1 MKQFPGKT
9 SGRAS
14 GKERRGAHIIGRT
27 RWSLIVV
34 PVALVLL
41 LLALGDAGDAIFIS
55 DVLIWMLFASA
66 LNLLMSYGGMVSF
79 GHAAY
84 FGLGCYGFALAVAR
98 FDMPVAIGLLAGPA
112 LAVAGAALYGALCV
126 RLTRVYFAML
136 TLACAE
142 ITYTVLFQWYDFTG
156 GDTGITNFTE
166 PMFGLSPNWF
176 GVVVTAVVTL
186 CLLLLWRVVHSPLGM
201 AIRSVGEDPH
211 RSAALGYNTRLV
223 QWTAFVISGFFAGV
237 AGTLFSVLQGNAFPG
252 YAGLGFTLDVL
263 VMVIVGGLHSFAGG
277 IYGAIIYKLL
287 DHFVGLYVEQW
298 LLVMG
303 VVILLVVLVSPSGA
317 AGVIKRLTAT
327 LGLGKA
333 VDNG

>member
-1 MKQFPGKT
+1 
-9 SGRAS
+9 
-14 GKERRGAHIIGRT
+14 
-27 RWSLIVV
+27 
-34 PVALVLL
+34 
-41 LLALGDAGDAIFIS
+41 
-55 DVLIWMLFASA
+55 
-66 LNLLMSYGGMVSF
+66 
-79 GHAAY
+79 
-84 FGLGCYGFALAVAR
+84 
-98 FDMPVAIGLLAGPA
+98 
-112 LAVAGAALYGALCV
+112 
-126 RLTRVYFAML
+126 
-136 TLACAE
+136 
-142 ITYTVLFQWYDFTG
+142 LFQWYDFTG